1 MKVSMLYLLGK
12 DFSYC
17 VEFNRLV
24 DCFNRITFIQER

>member
-1 MKVSMLYLLGK
+1 MKIPMLDLLEK
-12 DFSYC
+12 DFTYC